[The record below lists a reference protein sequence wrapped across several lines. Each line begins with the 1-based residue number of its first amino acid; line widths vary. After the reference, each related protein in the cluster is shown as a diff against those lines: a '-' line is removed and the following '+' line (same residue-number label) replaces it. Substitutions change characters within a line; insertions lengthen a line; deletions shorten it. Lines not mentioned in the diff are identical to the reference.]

1 MRGVPAPAPVRRDA
15 GRFAEARVAST
26 LIQTGA
32 VALPGTTN
40 GSASTTID
48 LPDVVSVGL
57 RQRLGAQ
64 WTLLGTFEWSNWS
77 RIGTSNVV
85 QGNGA
90 ASPLQGADVTVEGVV
105 VGAYLGAGKLNGFF
119 LQEEDAD
126 ADADPATSEGVFVF
140 CQTCTGIA
148 EGQRV
153 RAGGT
158 VSEFQ
163 GLTEISASAATVT
176 VTDAGDH
183 GAEVTPAAVSLPIA
197 GAIVWALR
205 ANGFTGSM
213 SGALV
218 GAACVLLSCAYSL
231 YLQAAAQVAALLGL
245 PMRAALT
252 QIDPRMAIDIAW
264 ANLDV
269 AGLAIVALAVVV
281 AIAGV
286 VWATPRR

>member
-1 MRGVPAPAPVRRDA
+1 MPESISPREIR
-15 GRFAEARVAST
+15 AR
-26 LIQTGA
+26 
-32 VALPGTTN
+32 
-40 GSASTTID
+40 
-48 LPDVVSVGL
+48 
-57 RQRLGAQ
+57 
-64 WTLLGTFEWSNWS
+64 
-77 RIGTSNVV
+77 
-85 QGNGA
+85 
-90 ASPLQGADVTVEGVV
+90 
-105 VGAYLGAGKLNGFF
+105 
-119 LQEEDAD
+119 
-126 ADADPATSEGVFVF
+126 
-140 CQTCTGIA
+140 
-148 EGQRV
+148 RV
-153 RAGGT
+153 RAFGVATALMSALAGGA
-158 VSEFQ
+158 VWCLIALYGGRDF
-163 GLTEISASAATVT
+163 AAM
-176 VTDAGDH
+176 
-183 GAEVTPAAVSLPIA
+183 SLPIA